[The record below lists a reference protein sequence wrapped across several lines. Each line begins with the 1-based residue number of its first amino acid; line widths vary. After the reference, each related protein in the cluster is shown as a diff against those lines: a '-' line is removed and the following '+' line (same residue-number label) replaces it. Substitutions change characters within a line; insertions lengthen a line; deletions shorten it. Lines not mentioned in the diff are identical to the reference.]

1 MLTQT
6 QSPRG
11 GHAAPHR
18 HPGRSCGSHLGAAR
32 AGGRGARRPRRF
44 CGQKVVCQPGE
55 AAELD
60 AAGTTGRTP
69 FPAASPASFPPA
81 GSPVTERTGDS
92 TQLGTWSPSWSWG
105 PSRTFLEAQ
114 HRVFGAV
121 SPLSP
126 SHPLTVPRPL
136 PPAPPPGRSSRLSC
150 RRLLK
155 LHVFHFSDVFDC
167 TAVFFC
173 FCVCV
178 SWTLSPSGQRLCLI
192 LGRVPGAQLDG
203 RPRGPCHACAERM
216 TRRPTG
222 QALRVSPASAFTQLP
237 SVPYPGIGHRAAER
251 RWGPRARVLRCAPRP
266 PPPLF
271 HPCPS
276 DFPLRGPS

>member
-1 MLTQT
+1 MLLPTAT
-6 QSPRG
+6 RE
-11 GHAAPHR
+11 GHAAVTSGLRVQVAVGPAA
-18 HPGRSCGSHLGAAR
+18 PGGSAAR
-32 AGGRGARRPRRF
+32 KSCVSLGRRLSWTLRAPLAEPRSLLPLPHPSHRQGHRSRSAPASPRSSGPGAPAG
-44 CGQKVVCQPGE
+44 
-55 AAELD
+55 
-60 AAGTTGRTP
+60 AGV
-69 FPAASPASFPPA
+69 PAALSSRP
-81 GSPVTERTGDS
+81 S
-92 TQLGTWSPSWSWG
+92 T
-105 PSRTFLEAQ
+105 A
-114 HRVFGAV
+114 VFGAA

-126 SHPLTVPRPL
+126 SHPLTTPRPL